1 MRVEEVLLELLS
13 KYTPTGMEERLA
25 ETMRVLARK
34 LGYDSFEIDSAGN
47 YLLRKGSGARVL
59 LLAGHVD
66 TVPGELGYGLRGS
79 EVYGRGAVDAKGP
92 LAAMLVG
99 ASMARIDPAAAAVIV
114 AGLVDEE
121 GEGRGAQALLSREL
135 RPEGV
140 VIGEPTGG
148 NGIAVSYRGSLT
160 VKIYATARGGHSS
173 APYMGESALD
183 RLLDAIQDIRLSF
196 AGRSYENP
204 TSAVTMIRAG
214 DWPTKLPEAAE
225 AVVNI
230 RYPPGI
236 ESLSILERVEATVT
250 LHRCKMEVLDLT
262 EPVETRLSS
271 PVVRALTRSILKHGG
286 KPRILKK
293 TGASDMNILYRLTS
307 NIAAYGP
314 GNSLLAHTS
323 EEAVSVAELEFA
335 ARVIA
340 GAVEEFFSI
349 ASKGAE
355 G

>member
-1 MRVEEVLLELLS
+1 MKVEQVLLQLLS
-13 KYTPTGMEERLA
+13 KHTPTGMEHRLA
-25 ETMRVLARK
+25 DVMKGLAEE
-34 LGYDSFEIDSAGN
+34 LGYTSFEIDSVGN
-47 YLLRKGSGARVL
+47 YLFRRGTGGRVL

-66 TVPGELGYGLRGS
+66 TVPGELEYGIRRD

-99 ASMARIDPAAAAVIV
+99 AARARINSSAASVIV

-121 GEGRGAQALLSREL
+121 GEGGGARALLARSPRFD
-135 RPEGV
+135 GV

-148 NGIAVSYRGSLT
+148 NGVAVSYRGSLT
-160 VKIYATARGGHSS
+160 VRASASARGGHSS

-183 RLLDAIQDIRLSF
+183 KLLDMIADIKLTFR
-196 AGRSYENP
+196 GRSYESP
-204 TSAVTMIRAG
+204 TAAITQIRAG
-214 DWPTKLPEAAE
+214 DWPTKLPEHAE
-225 AVVNI
+225 AVINI
-230 RYPPGI
+230 RYPPGM
-236 ESLSILERVEATVT
+236 ETATILEKVEAAAT
-250 LHRCKMEVLDLT
+250 LHGCKIEIMDLT
-262 EPVETRLSS
+262 EPVSTRVSS
-271 PVVRALTRSILKHGG
+271 PIVRALTRSIIRCGK

-323 EEAVSVAELEFA
+323 DESVSIAELELA
-335 ARVIA
+335 TSVIE
-340 GAVEEFFSI
+340 GVVEEFLRGLTK
-349 ASKGAE
+349 ASE

>member
-13 KYTPTGMEERLA
+13 KYTPTGMEQRLA
-25 ETMRVLARK
+25 ETMNILARR
-34 LGYDSFEIDSAGN
+34 LGYDSLEIDGAGN
-47 YLLRKGSGARVL
+47 YLFRRGSGARVL

-66 TVPGELGYGLRGS
+66 TVPGEFGYGVRGS

-99 ASMARIDPAAAAVIV
+99 ASMARIDPDAATVIV

-121 GEGRGAQALLSREL
+121 GEGKGAQELLGRGL

-140 VIGEPTGG
+140 IIGEPTGG

-183 RLLDAIQDIRLSF
+183 KLLDAIRDIRLSF
-196 AGRSYENP
+196 AGKSYENP

-214 DWPTKLPEAAE
+214 DWPTKLPESAE
-225 AVVNI
+225 AIVNV
-230 RYPPGI
+230 RYPPGVD
-236 ESLSILERVEATVT
+236 SSAILERVEAAVT
-250 LHRCKMEVLDLT
+250 LHRCSMEVLDMT

-271 PVVRALTRSILKHGG
+271 PVVRALTRSILRQGG
-286 KPRILKK
+286 RPRILKK
-293 TGASDMNILYRLTS
+293 TGASDMNILYRLTR

-323 EEAVSVAELEFA
+323 EEAVGIVELEFA
-335 ARVIA
+335 AKVIA
-340 GAVEEFFSI
+340 GAVEEFLNI
-349 ASKGAE
+349 TAKGPE
-355 G
+355 R